1 METVSSQVGS
11 ATDTSSR
18 KGGCSLKNQGSGVA
32 SGMLS
37 LEGGRRV
44 GSGGW
49 ELEDERSREKKSRG
63 WAG

>member
-1 METVSSQVGS
+1 M
-11 ATDTSSR
+11 DISSR
-18 KGGCSLKNQGSGVA
+18 KGGCSLKNQWSGVA
-32 SGMLS
+32 SEMLS

-44 GSGGW
+44 SSGGW